1 MILDTNALSAWLD
14 GDPAIEMRLAAASLV
29 TLSVIVMGE
38 YRFGVLFSR
47 NRDEYEQRIARI
59 EADLPV
65 LGTDSRTARHYAGI
79 RKELKTAG
87 TPIPWHD
94 LWIAAQARQHAM
106 PILSRDTHFDHV
118 HGIVRI
124 TW

>member
-1 MILDTNALSAWLD
+1 MILDTYALSAWLD
-14 GDPAIEMRLAAASLV
+14 GDPVIEMRLAAASLV

-65 LGTDSRTARHYAGI
+65 LGTDSKPRHA
-79 RKELKTAG
+79 
-87 TPIPWHD
+87 
-94 LWIAAQARQHAM
+94 
-106 PILSRDTHFDHV
+106 F
-118 HGIVRI
+118 
-124 TW
+124 